1 MSEIRNLFAW
11 VLDRRLLTWLFLA
24 GFVLALLGNLVAGP
38 PIGLRSAIATGVL
51 LALIPV
57 TALLFA
63 FARHIAGWL
72 LMLPLILL
80 ISLLRGAYLR
90 WRTWQESMAVEQL
103 TMRSYGPR
111 LSPRAGDEG

>member
-1 MSEIRNLFAW
+1 MSEIRNLFAL

-51 LALIPV
+51 LAVIPV

-63 FARHIAGWL
+63 FARYIAEL
-72 LMLPLILL
+72 VLMLPLILL
-80 ISLLRGAYLR
+80 VSLSRGAYLR
-90 WRTWQESMAVEQL
+90 WRTRQESIVVEQL
-103 TMRSYGPR
+103 IQRSYGPR
-111 LSPRAGDEG
+111 RSPRRRTVE